1 MSNTPPPVGPSGQ
14 PLPPGLDPDAF
25 SPFGTG
31 GAQPTAPAN
40 QPPSNPSAGLHPG
53 DPAQEPTLVDSPAAP
68 YQTDFQP
75 GQPYAE
81 PAASTAGQGY
91 GGSDPGAWQP
101 YAHSGEGDGFIPPQ
115 GPSYPEYDNHYVE
128 PSNRANPVLLVVS
141 GLLALLVLGG
151 GGFFFYSQNQAA
163 KAEQAAQI
171 AKAESEAKSAKE
183 EAKKAQEES
192 KKAQEAQQAA
202 AKQAEEAEKKAAEEA
217 AKAAEAQAAQAAQ
230 ANQAA
235 PAPAAPAPAAPARR
249 GPGVR
254 PKIRDTEILG
264 SGCTPGTNH
273 LPNGTWFGF
282 AYDQGN
288 DVMHFDLV
296 CLHRSG
302 KIDNDNAKLRKLNA
316 NGFQYPESSFVGIT
330 VENGTITNLWFEGS

>member
-1 MSNTPPPVGPSGQ
+1 MSNTPPPVGPGGQ

-25 SPFGTG
+25 SPFGSAG
-31 GAQPTAPAN
+31 SQPTPPAP
-40 QPPSNPSAGLHPG
+40 QSPSGPPPGPAHPG
-53 DPAQEPTLVDSPAAP
+53 DVASEPTVVDTPAAP

-75 GQPYAE
+75 GQPYA
-81 PAASTAGQGY
+81 PTFGPVADPGNH
-91 GGSDPGAWQP
+91 GGEPGAWQP
-101 YAHSGEGDGFIPPQ
+101 YAQEGQGSGFVPPQ
-115 GPSYPEYDNHYVE
+115 GPNYPEYDDHYAE
-128 PSNRANPVLLVVS
+128 PSNRVNPVLLAVS

-151 GGFFFYSQNQAA
+151 GGFFFYSQIQAA

-171 AKAESEAKSAKE
+171 AKAESEAKAAKE

-192 KKAQEAQQAA
+192 KKAQEAQAAA

-230 ANQAA
+230 ANQPA
-235 PAPAAPAPAAPARR
+235 PAPAAPAAPAKR

-302 KIDNDNAKLRKLNA
+302 KIDNDNDKLRKLNA

-330 VENGTITNLWFEGS
+330 VENGTITNLWFEGP